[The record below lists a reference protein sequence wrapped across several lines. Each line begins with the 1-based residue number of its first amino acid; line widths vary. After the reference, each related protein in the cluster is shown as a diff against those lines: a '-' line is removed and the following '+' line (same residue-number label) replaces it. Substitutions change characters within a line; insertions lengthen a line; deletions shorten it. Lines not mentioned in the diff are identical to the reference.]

1 MDPKWSAVRKGEGT
15 PLECGN
21 RVHGDTT
28 EGIWDYH
35 FTSDPLIRYLRDR
48 RRYRALKELDKR
60 GKLDPATQSVLLVCG
75 AETVS
80 GTLA

>member
-1 MDPKWSAVRKGEGT
+1 MSDGIQMQ
-15 PLECGN
+15 LECGN

-48 RRYRALKELDKR
+48 RLYRALKELDKR
-60 GKLDPATQSVLLVCG
+60 GKLDPSNAVGAACVRWCWWRRSLPHQSGLC
-75 AETVS
+75 
-80 GTLA
+80 